1 MARRRYRPK
10 RCFFVFL
17 LLMPAVILFFC
28 GLAAAAGDQAHVQ
41 DRSADL
47 KDLFYRIVNFSLLVI
62 ILFVALKKVGIKQ
75 FFVSRGEEIQK
86 KLEELKKNKEEAE
99 KKYRE
104 LERRIQEFDTHK
116 KDVLEQFRAEGLVE
130 KERIVAEARL
140 RVNQIIE
147 DAEAAIRQ
155 EMKAAGERLK
165 SDMAALTARKAEEI
179 LLKEMT
185 EKDQNKL
192 VDDFIERVG
201 KGH

>member
-10 RCFFVFL
+10 WSFAFL
-17 LLMPAVILFFC
+17 LLLLAGILFLC
-28 GLAAAAGDQAHVQ
+28 GFALAAGDAAHGQ

-104 LERRIQEFDTHK
+104 LEKRLQEFDSHK

>member
-10 RCFFVFL
+10 RSFVFL
-17 LLMPAVILFFC
+17 LLALAGILFFC
-28 GLAAAAGDQAHVQ
+28 GLAPAAGDAAHGQ

-86 KLEELKKNKEEAE
+86 KLVELNKNKEEAE

-104 LERRIQEFDTHK
+104 LEKRLQEFDKHK
-116 KDVLEQFRAEGLVE
+116 EDVLEQFRAEGLVE

-147 DAEAAIRQ
+147 DAEAAIGQ
-155 EMKAAGERLK
+155 EMKEARERLK
-165 SDMAALTARKAEEI
+165 SDVAALTTRKAEEI

-192 VDDFIERVG
+192 VNDFIERVG

>member
-1 MARRRYRPK
+1 MAKRRHLPK
-10 RCFFVFL
+10 RSLAFL
-17 LLMPAVILFFC
+17 LLVLAGILFFC
-28 GLAAAAGDQAHVQ
+28 GLALAAGDAAHGQ

-104 LERRIQEFDTHK
+104 LEKRLQEFDTHK

-130 KERIVAEARL
+130 KERLVAEARL

-165 SDMAALTARKAEEI
+165 SDVAALTTRKAEEI

-192 VDDFIERVG
+192 VNEFIERVG
-201 KGH
+201 KRH